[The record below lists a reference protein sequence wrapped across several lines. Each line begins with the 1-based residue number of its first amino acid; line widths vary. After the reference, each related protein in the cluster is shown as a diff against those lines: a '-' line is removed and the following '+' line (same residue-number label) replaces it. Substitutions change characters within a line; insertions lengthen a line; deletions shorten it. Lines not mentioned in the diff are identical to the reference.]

1 MECTTLGKEAL
12 PALDRLPASPV
23 WYLLFFER
31 GGSKRAVSKPHS
43 KRLRLWAQGH
53 FFFFFFGIKP
63 HGCSDLLGRG
73 QRGSF
78 GRAGLLLPNEA
89 LGPQLYVE
97 SSSWALM
104 LDPPHPQIIT
114 FQVLGEQNRI
124 FIEKNKVDPFF
135 LSP

>member
-12 PALDRLPASPV
+12 PAPDRLPASPV
-23 WYLLFFER
+23 GTFCFLKEVDAEELFLATLQAPETLGTR
-31 GGSKRAVSKPHS
+31 T
-43 KRLRLWAQGH
+43 L
-53 FFFFFFGIKP
+53 FFGISP

-78 GRAGLLLPNEA
+78 GRAGAPPDKA
-89 LGPQLYVE
+89 LGPQLYLE
-97 SSSWALM
+97 SSSWTLM
-104 LDPPHPQIIT
+104 LESHPQIIT
-114 FQVLGEQNRI
+114 FQVLGEQNCI